1 MTLSYSTDIVI
12 FGGGVA
18 GLWLLNSLRDAG
30 YRVIL
35 FENQSLGSGQ
45 TLASQGIIHG
55 GLKYALSGSL
65 SGAANIISQMPKRW
79 RQCLQ
84 GASKG
89 DPDLSGVKLLSDYYY
104 MWSDSSIT
112 SKLKTFLGSKSLQGR
127 VTTVAK
133 SDYPDFFAASTIAGT
148 LYQLPDFVLDSTSLV
163 KVLAAKYAK
172 DIYQLPPGKLE
183 FCRDSSGAVSSIG
196 ASVNEGQVRI
206 AAQKILFCAGEGN
219 QALIEQAGL
228 KFPVGQIRPL
238 NMVTVKKHGLPPV
251 FVHCISDTFSLTP
264 RITITSH
271 SDQAGN
277 TVWYLG
283 GELAESGVGKPP
295 NEQVSAAQSLMT
307 TLFPWINFKDAEWS
321 CFEINRAEANISN
334 NYRPDDAHLIE
345 EDNIWIAWP
354 TKLTLTPSLADKTMD
369 RLRSTNLLPR
379 KQESTET
386 LNSLFARTRVAT
398 SPWD

>member
-18 GLWLLNSLRDAG
+18 GLWLLNSLRDEG

-35 FENQSLGSGQ
+35 FENRSLGSGQ
-45 TLASQGIIHG
+45 TLASQGIVHG

-65 SGAANIISQMPKRW
+65 TGAANVISQMPERW

-89 DPDLSGVKLLSDYYY
+89 DPDLSGVKLLSDHYY

-127 VTTVAK
+127 VTTVPK
-133 SDYPDFFAASTIAGT
+133 GDYPDIFAASTIAGT
-148 LYQLPDFVLDSTSLV
+148 LYQLPDFVLDSTSLIN
-163 KVLAAKYAK
+163 VLAEKYAA
-172 DIYQLPPGKLE
+172 DIYQLPPERVE
-183 FCRDSSGAVSSIG
+183 FSRKSSGAVDSIL
-196 ASVNEGQVRI
+196 VNVKDEQIRI
-206 AAQKILFCAGEGN
+206 NAQKILFCAGEGN

-228 KFPVGQIRPL
+228 KTPVGQVRPL
-238 NMVTVKKHGLPPV
+238 YMVIVKKHGLPQV
-251 FVHCISDTFSLTP
+251 FVHCIGNTFSLTP

-271 SDQAGN
+271 MDQDGK

-283 GELAESGVGKPP
+283 GELAESGVGKPQA
-295 NEQVSAAQSLMT
+295 EQVKAAQSLMAS
-307 TLFPWINFKDAEWS
+307 LFPWINLNDGDWR
-321 CFEINRAEANISN
+321 CFEINRAEASIN
-334 NYRPDDAHLIE
+334 NDYRPDDAYLFE
-345 EDNIWIAWP
+345 EDNIWVAWP
-354 TKLTLTPSLADKTMD
+354 TKLTLTPSLADKIME
-369 RLRSTNLLPR
+369 RLRSTNLLPTR
-379 KQESTET
+379 QEPTET
-386 LNSLFARTRVAT
+386 LNSIFARTRVAN